1 MKTTWVSILYGL
13 KLEYIDGELK
23 QITITSGDKVVY
35 DAMRHYI
42 ELYEEDL
49 LPKFFKKADN
59 D

>member
-1 MKTTWVSILYGL
+1 MLSGL

-23 QITITSGDKVVY
+23 QIIITSGDKVVY

-49 LPKFFKKADN
+49 LPKFFKKVDN